1 MVLDLHRSTRN
12 WGAHIPRFLEPPCP
26 PRNMHL
32 VVGVSE
38 SVPVVPVSWRRVH
51 GLFCKPQLCTSLLVK
66 EEKSPPS
73 MKSRVSLPHFASLVK
88 SWLVASAG
96 TGTCS
101 DAKLKTPWRAENHLL
116 RGRDPTWRPMGDAI
130 VMRSWMPR
138 NFRWNHAVL
147 AILLSNYPHDLMVEV
162 LSHGFLPLNLAAYL
176 SEGWLAK
183 VEGVETNPWVRFDP
197 FCI

>member
-1 MVLDLHRSTRN
+1 MPISQDSWSLRAPLHKKYAPCCR
-12 WGAHIPRFLEPPCP
+12 RFRICPCRP
-26 PRNMHL
+26 CLLAEFLN
-32 VVGVSE
+32 
-38 SVPVVPVSWRRVH
+38 
-51 GLFCKPQLCTSLLVK
+51 GLFCIQTPSTSLLVK
-66 EEKSPPS
+66 VKSPS
-73 MKSRVSLPHFASLVK
+73 MKSRVSLQHFASLVK

-130 VMRSWMPR
+130 VIRSWVPR
-138 NFRWNHAVL
+138 FSVEPRRPA
-147 AILLSNYPHDLMVEV
+147 AILLSNYPHDLMVKV